1 MKLLVFEGTFMRMLL
16 LFVIALSSLAVQATE
31 LSVYTSRKEHLVKGI
46 FEKYTKMTG
55 VKINYKTGK
64 AGALIQNLKAEGS
77 KSPADLFITVDAGNL
92 GHAAEEGLLAS
103 IESEKLV
110 ETIPSHLRD
119 PKNRWFGL
127 SVRAR
132 TLVINNKKIDA
143 SKTTFSYEDLATSK
157 WKGKLCLRTSKKV
170 YNQSLVAML
179 ISTHGKEKTKKI
191 IAGWVSNNVEIFNND
206 TAVLNA
212 IAAGRCDVGIVNTY
226 YFGRLMKK
234 KKNLP
239 LQLVWPNQD
248 TSGVHINV
256 SGAGVVKTSKHKKEA
271 IKLLTWLASPAAQVE
286 FAQVNMEYPIIKGIK
301 NDSFVESWGS
311 FKQNSQFELYKASEL
326 QKEAIKLMF
335 EVGYK

>member
-1 MKLLVFEGTFMRMLL
+1 MKILL
-16 LFVIALSSLAVQATE
+16 LFIVAFSSLAVQATE
-31 LSVYTSRKEHLVKGI
+31 LSVYTSRKEHLVKSL
-46 FEKYTKMTG
+46 FEKYTQKTG

-92 GHAAEEGLLAS
+92 GHAAQEGLLAS
-103 IESEKLV
+103 IESELLV
-110 ETIPSHLRD
+110 KTIPSHLRD

-143 SKTTFSYEDLATSK
+143 SKTKFSYEDLATSK
-157 WKGKLCLRTSKKV
+157 WRGKLCLRTSKKV

-179 ISTHGKEKTKKI
+179 ISTHGKAKAKKI
-191 IAGWVSNNVEIFNND
+191 VSGWVLNNVEIFNND

-256 SGAGVVKTSKHKKEA
+256 SGAGVVKTSKNKIEA

-286 FAQVNMEYPIIKGIK
+286 FAQVNMEYPVIKGIK

-326 QKEAIKLMF
+326 QKDAIKLMF